1 MACNHPDVT
10 KKIIPPKLGY
20 IAWFDWA
27 DKQIEIG
34 NKQILCKD
42 CNRYVWVSTSKNTS
56 RRVEKKI

>member
-1 MACNHPDVT
+1 MTCKHKEIKNQLT
-10 KKIIPPKLGY
+10 EPKLGY

-42 CNRYVWVSTSKNTS
+42 CNRYVWVSTSKNPS
-56 RRVEKKI
+56 KRVEKE